1 MVSLRLS
8 AAALV
13 AVWLTFCGTL
23 LVSSVA
29 AENAAIIDNS
39 GSDLVAEMR
48 RSFTLHG
55 KTIPPE
61 IFRDFGD
68 GDLADSGSI
77 WVTVDVAAAIDS
89 NLYFDPIREVGN
101 WKSQTRA
108 QRTSDAPEETAYGFY
123 GSTENGL
130 LVVLTSFSGG
140 GTGIFYTLHILDV
153 ATAWGFDL
161 EGKRYQRIDLTD
173 IRRIILGDRWEGEV
187 KISGNTV
194 RVATTRSGPADDS
207 ARAPFTII
215 AERP

>member
-48 RSFTLHG
+48 RSFTLHC

-89 NLYFDPIREVGN
+89 NLYFDPIREV
-101 WKSQTRA
+101 A
-108 QRTSDAPEETAYGFY
+108 I
-123 GSTENGL
+123 GSL
-130 LVVLTSFSGG
+130 
-140 GTGIFYTLHILDV
+140 
-153 ATAWGFDL
+153 
-161 EGKRYQRIDLTD
+161 KQ
-173 IRRIILGDRWEGEV
+173 
-187 KISGNTV
+187 
-194 RVATTRSGPADDS
+194 GPS
-207 ARAPFTII
+207 ARAMLRRKQPTVSMDRPRTACWWYSPASVAEVPASFTRCTFLMLQRPGASILRASVI
-215 AERP
+215 SASTLPISAESSWETAGKAK